1 MASTGVINGTNL
13 RLYVG
18 STPIAYATS
27 CTLSFSRELR
37 ETIHKDQPRL
47 WRGQKVNRGQKSG
60 TLTVEALYNEDGT
73 SNNYETPRTLFDA
86 LDDGTELSCTV
97 ETGVSG
103 DNIYTFSAFC
113 TEYEVTAAVEENAT
127 YSASFT
133 ITGAVTMS
141 TT

>member
-13 RLYVG
+13 RLYIG

-37 ETIHKDQPRL
+37 ETIHKDNPGSG
-47 WRGQKVNRGQKSG
+47 WAESEPGQKSG

-73 SNNYETPRTLFDA
+73 TNNYETPRTLFDA

-133 ITGAVTMS
+133 ITGEVTMS

>member
-13 RLYVG
+13 RLYIG

-37 ETIHKDQPRL
+37 ETIHKDNPGSG
-47 WRGQKVNRGQKSG
+47 WAESEPGQKSG

-86 LDDGTELSCTV
+86 LDGGTELSCTV
-97 ETGVSG
+97 ETGTSG

>member
-13 RLYVG
+13 RMYIG

-37 ETIHKDQPRL
+37 ETIHKDNPGSG
-47 WRGQKVNRGQKSG
+47 WAESEPGQKSG

-73 SNNYETPRTLFDA
+73 TNNYETPRTLFDA

-97 ETGVSG
+97 ETGIDG

-113 TEYEVTAAVEENAT
+113 TEYEVTASVEENAT